1 MPSIRKVKPV
11 NNNINLLLAGV
22 GGQGTILA
30 SRIIAYAAQC
40 SGLEVK
46 LSEIHGMA
54 QRGGSVV
61 THLRMGQEIYSPL
74 IEVGTADIIMATEQ
88 LEAWRWLPYL
98 KEGGKVIVNAQV
110 ISPVPVILGLKEYPS
125 GILERL
131 KENVPQTFTLDAL
144 KMAREAGNEKAAN
157 VVLLGLLASQ
167 MKFDSACWE
176 EALKVVLPA
185 KILEPNLKAF
195 QMGFQSQA

>member
-1 MPSIRKVKPV
+1 M
-11 NNNINLLLAGV
+11 NNTINLLLAGV

-40 SGLEVK
+40 SGLTVK

-61 THLRMGQEIYSPL
+61 THLRMGDTIHSPL
-74 IEVGTADIIMATEQ
+74 IEVGSADIILATEQ

-98 KEGGKVIVNAQV
+98 RQGGKVIVNSQK
-110 ISPVPVILGLKEYPS
+110 ISPVPVILGLKSYPL

-131 KENVPQTFTLDAL
+131 KENVPETFSLNAL
-144 KMAREAGNEKAAN
+144 QLARESGNEKAAN
-157 VVLLGLLASQ
+157 VVLLGLLASH
-167 MKFDSACWE
+167 MNFDRGCWQ
-176 EALKVVLPA
+176 EALKAVLPA
-185 KILEPNLKAF
+185 KILEANEKAF
-195 QMGFQSQA
+195 QRGYDFK

>member
-1 MPSIRKVKPV
+1 M
-11 NNNINLLLAGV
+11 NNTINLLLAGV

-40 SGLEVK
+40 SGLTVK

-61 THLRMGQEIYSPL
+61 THLRMGEEVYSPL
-74 IEVGTADIIMATEQ
+74 IEPGTADIIIATEQ

-98 KEGGKVIVNAQV
+98 KEGGTVIVNSQQ
-110 ISPVPVILGLKEYPS
+110 IPPVPVILGLKEYPS

-131 KENVPQTFTLDAL
+131 KKNVPQTYSLNAL
-144 KMAREAGNEKAAN
+144 ESARAAGNEKAAN
-157 VVLLGLLASQ
+157 VVLLGLLASR
-167 MKFDSACWE
+167 MNFDKECWE
-176 EALKVVLPA
+176 KALKAVLPA

-195 QMGFQSQA
+195 QMGYQHNNK

>member
-1 MPSIRKVKPV
+1 MNKT
-11 NNNINLLLAGV
+11 INLLLAGV

-40 SGLEVK
+40 SGLTVK

-61 THLRMGQEIYSPL
+61 THLRMGDIIHSPL
-74 IEVGTADIIMATEQ
+74 IEVGGADIVLATEQ

-98 KEGGKVIVNAQV
+98 KQGGMVIVNSQK
-110 ISPVPVILGLKEYPS
+110 ISPVPVILGLKSYPS

-131 KENVPQTFTLDAL
+131 KENVPETFTLDAL
-144 KMAREAGNEKAAN
+144 ELAREAGNEKAAN
-157 VVLLGLLASQ
+157 VVLLGFLASR
-167 MKFDSACWE
+167 MDFDRECWQ

-185 KILEPNLKAF
+185 KILEANEKAF
-195 QMGFQSQA
+195 QRGYDY